1 MKIRTFVGVGITA
14 LACALALGL
23 APQSEKPAPQTESTK
38 GHKFSVDDV
47 HSSLIFGIKHMD
59 LCNFYGR
66 FNDLDGH
73 FVLDMDNPEASSF
86 DVKVKMNSVDTG
98 NTGRDKHLKSPDFF
112 NAAEFEHMSFKSTKV
127 SKSADNTLQVTGDLT
142 LHGVTREVVL
152 DVEGPTPYV
161 KDMRGDTRAGLSATT
176 KLKRKDFGIVWNKA
190 MNGGG
195 VVVGDDIDVAIEVEG
210 VRRDGAAGG

>member
-1 MKIRTFVGVGITA
+1 VHRLTSCVAALLA
-14 LACALALGL
+14 LA
-23 APQSEKPAPQTESTK
+23 APAFAQSTWEIDP
-38 GHKFSVDDV
+38 GHSSIQFSVRHLMISNVRGQFGSFKGGAKVDDKNLAGTV
-47 HSSLIFGIKHMD
+47 VEATIDAASIDTREPKRDAHLKTADFLD
-59 LCNFYGR
+59 VGR
-66 FNDLDGH
+66 F
-73 FVLDMDNPEASSF
+73 P
-86 DVKVKMNSVDTG
+86 TI
-98 NTGRDKHLKSPDFF
+98 T
-112 NAAEFEHMSFKSTKV
+112 FKSKQIAPAGEGRW
-127 SKSADNTLQVTGDLT
+127 KMTGDLT

-190 MNGGG
+190 MDGGG